1 MSNLGPYEEKP
12 LDSSVFGTSNTSN
25 QIRRTCEGGK
35 VGRDEPVTPVEA
47 AQVGRDGDQRGA
59 DDGDLGRR
67 EENAN
72 A

>member
-12 LDSSVFGTSNTSN
+12 LDSSVFGKSCTSNE
-25 QIRRTCEGGK
+25 IRRTCEGGK
-35 VGRDEPVTPVEA
+35 VGCDEPVAPVEA
-47 AQVGRDGDQRGA
+47 AQVGRDSEQRGA
-59 DDGDLGRR
+59 DDCDLGRR